1 MVNYKK
7 FLLTTPLYYVNASP
21 HLGHCYTTIAAD
33 CIARWKRMLHYDV
46 YFVTGSDEH
55 GQKLAEAAKNAGQS
69 PQDFVDRMVQPF
81 QKLWD
86 DLQIT
91 YDYFI
96 RTTQREHIPVVQEIF
111 RKIRQ
116 AGDIYKGVYS
126 GWYCVFCETFLLES
140 DLVEG
145 NCPSCGRP
153 VRFIEEENYFFR
165 LSKHRNWL
173 IQHIREHPEFIQPE
187 SRKNEVLARLETQEI
202 RDLCVSRKKFP
213 WGVPLPDDEE
223 YSIYVWFDALLGYT
237 TASGNGWDKERFLRY
252 WPADLQLIGKDI
264 LWFHCAIW
272 PAMLHSAGL
281 PLPQTIFAH
290 GFWTVGGEKM
300 SKSKGNVLDPYDVM
314 KEIGAD
320 GLRYFLLREI
330 PFGLDGTISFD
341 AMISRYNSDLANDL
355 GNLFHR
361 SLPLFERYFQG
372 KVPRPGPL
380 LAPEHHYAQLK
391 ETVRISLEENL
402 AELKF
407 KEALETIWKLV
418 DFGNKYIDSEKPWE
432 LARTNPERL
441 NTVCY
446 FLWDDLRVLCIFLK
460 PFIPAS
466 VEKLQKF
473 IGGSTDM
480 FTWESVEIFPS
491 SERVHVGSG
500 SPVFPRKGE
509 KEHVKEISAPQSEKK
524 TEISIEEF
532 QKLDLRIGE
541 ILEATRVP
549 GAEKLLALRVDIG
562 GEVRTLVAG
571 IAPAYSPQDL
581 VGKKIVVVANLKPIT
596 IRGILSQGMLLA
608 AGEKEVLGLLIVDK
622 DVPPGTRVR

>member
-361 SLPLFERYFQG
+361 SLPLFERYF
-372 KVPRPGPL
+372 
-380 LAPEHHYAQLK
+380 
-391 ETVRISLEENL
+391 
-402 AELKF
+402 
-407 KEALETIWKLV
+407 
-418 DFGNKYIDSEKPWE
+418 
-432 LARTNPERL
+432 
-441 NTVCY
+441 
-446 FLWDDLRVLCIFLK
+446 
-460 PFIPAS
+460 
-466 VEKLQKF
+466 
-473 IGGSTDM
+473 
-480 FTWESVEIFPS
+480 
-491 SERVHVGSG
+491 
-500 SPVFPRKGE
+500 
-509 KEHVKEISAPQSEKK
+509 
-524 TEISIEEF
+524 
-532 QKLDLRIGE
+532 
-541 ILEATRVP
+541 
-549 GAEKLLALRVDIG
+549 
-562 GEVRTLVAG
+562 
-571 IAPAYSPQDL
+571 
-581 VGKKIVVVANLKPIT
+581 
-596 IRGILSQGMLLA
+596 
-608 AGEKEVLGLLIVDK
+608 
-622 DVPPGTRVR
+622 